1 MKKNFIYRIASL
13 TLALSFSLFNV
24 GIPVILAS
32 CPMMDARMSNAPC
45 CTSQNDNSTT
55 GLRASGGSNCCKTVF
70 LAERNT
76 TEFVQFNFRWTN
88 IVHPSPIIIPI
99 VLAMEFG
106 EAAHPVPYNSGDTS
120 PPFSRDIPLIVSS
133 LLI

>member
-13 TLALSFSLFNV
+13 ALALSFGLFNV

-32 CPMMDARMSNAPC
+32 CPMMDAGMSNAPC
-45 CTSQNDNSTT
+45 CITQHDNRLI
-55 GLRASGGSNCCKTVF
+55 GLRSSGGSNCCKTVF

-76 TEFVQFNFRWTN
+76 TEFVQSNFQSTSV
-88 IVHPSPIIIPI
+88 VHLSPIIVPI
-99 VLAMEFG
+99 VLAMDLG
-106 EAAHPVPYNSGDTS
+106 EAARPMQYNSGDTS
-120 PPFSRDIPLIVSS
+120 PPYSRDIPLIDSS